1 LNVPPFLLFSKTN
14 QMHASTRCQLFVD
27 PADLDSLTVVLSLLQ
42 VSEPMNKPIIISGEA
57 SETDSEDEVP
67 KNEVS
72 IKSIAAK
79 CLYCFFFQPLMLTTP
94 IQGAVITGEDS
105 ESENGK

>member
-1 LNVPPFLLFSKTN
+1 LSVV
-14 QMHASTRCQLFVD
+14 LFVD
-27 PADLDSLTVVLSLLQ
+27 PADRRDSLTVVLSLHQ

-72 IKSIAAK
+72 IKSIAPK
-79 CLYCFFFQPLMLTTP
+79 CLYCFFL
-94 IQGAVITGEDS
+94 S
-105 ESENGK
+105 R